1 MSKKRNM
8 TYAEMQRAMQS
19 MQKQMEAERQ
29 RVIKV
34 IADVLMTEENAVLL
48 GEFSDAELKKV
59 TALLSKHI
67 PACVAQ
73 VKAEKQAGAAQ
84 PPADN

>member
-1 MSKKRNM
+1 MSKKRTM
-8 TYAEMQRAMQS
+8 TYGAMKRAMAD

-29 RVIKV
+29 RVVKV
-34 IADVLMTEENAVLL
+34 IADVLLTEENAVLL

-73 VKAEKQAGAAQ
+73 VKAEKQGNSEA
-84 PPADN
+84 

>member
-1 MSKKRNM
+1 MSKKRTM
-8 TYAEMQRAMQS
+8 TYGAMKRAMAD

-29 RVIKV
+29 RVVKV
-34 IADVLMTEENAVLL
+34 IADVLLTEENAVLL

-67 PACVAQ
+67 PACAAQ
-73 VKAEKQAGAAQ
+73 VKAEKQGQ
-84 PPADN
+84 QKQE

>member
-1 MSKKRNM
+1 MSKKRTM
-8 TYAEMQRAMQS
+8 TYGAMKRAMAD

-29 RVIKV
+29 RVVKV
-34 IADVLMTEENAVLL
+34 IADVLLTEENAVLL

-67 PACVAQ
+67 PDCVAQ
-73 VKAEKQAGAAQ
+73 VKAEKQ
-84 PPADN
+84 D

>member
-1 MSKKRNM
+1 MSKKRTM
-8 TYAEMQRAMQS
+8 TYGAMKRAMAD

-29 RVIKV
+29 RVVKV
-34 IADVLMTEENAVLL
+34 IADVLLTEENAVLL

-67 PACVAQ
+67 PECVAQ
-73 VKAEKQAGAAQ
+73 VKAAEKQNQ
-84 PPADN
+84 

>member
-8 TYAEMQRAMQS
+8 TYGAMKRAIAD

-29 RVIKV
+29 RVVKV
-34 IADVLMTEENAVLL
+34 IADVLLTEENAVLL

-59 TALLSKHI
+59 TMLLSKHL
-67 PACVAQ
+67 PACAAQ
-73 VKAEKQAGAAQ
+73 VKAEKQGQ
-84 PPADN
+84 Q

>member
-8 TYAEMQRAMQS
+8 TYVEMQRAMQS

-29 RVIKV
+29 RVVKV
-34 IADVLMTEENAVLL
+34 IADVLLTEENAVLL

-67 PACVAQ
+67 PACAAQ
-73 VKAEKQAGAAQ
+73 VKAEKQGNSEA
-84 PPADN
+84 